1 MGSLF
6 ELFRRYCGIHEA
18 QQFSGHT
25 EISNVV
31 GYGNDSK
38 PHLILMLPLWRTYMT
53 RVRYVNATAS
63 EPGPHWWD
71 VEAKCWWRLRTSLR
85 GGCIYNPSDFPYT
98 TLIYCSLRNRN
109 RRSLVLNRP
118 WHYVGYTSEV
128 LRNRRGRWIADKR
141 KGWKWG
147 M

>member
-53 RVRYVNATAS
+53 RLSGMLMQLQVNQALIGEMSRPSVGDAFELRSAEVVHYITLATSHTLPWSTVVYVTVT
-63 EPGPHWWD
+63 
-71 VEAKCWWRLRTSLR
+71 VEA
-85 GGCIYNPSDFPYT
+85 
-98 TLIYCSLRNRN
+98 
-109 RRSLVLNRP
+109 
-118 WHYVGYTSEV
+118 
-128 LRNRRGRWIADKR
+128 
-141 KGWKWG
+141 
-147 M
+147 